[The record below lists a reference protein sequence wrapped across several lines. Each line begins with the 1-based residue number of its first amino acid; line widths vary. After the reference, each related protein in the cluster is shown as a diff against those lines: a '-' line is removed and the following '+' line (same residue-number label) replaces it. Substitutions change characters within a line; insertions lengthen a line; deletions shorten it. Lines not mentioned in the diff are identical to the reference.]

1 MMKQMGA
8 TGPGRKKAGRGK
20 KKGRGG
26 RTTARGPAPI
36 DGKVGGKKGLSLPG
50 LGELPASPGAS
61 SSGLD
66 SPGT

>member
-1 MMKQMGA
+1 MGA

-26 RTTARGPAPI
+26 RTTARGSAPI

-50 LGELPASPGAS
+50 LDDLPASQGPS

-66 SPGT
+66 LLGSWPLD